1 MPGLTLKDPL
11 NIYPAIDLNWGAGSD
26 YYKPEK
32 TAWTLS
38 TITTAGSP
46 VIQGP
51 AYKIRHAWRLDLKL
65 PHDDALLLEAYWL
78 SQGRDFTPRRNYLIF
93 ENEIDEVFPEPAPH
107 SRQLIAGTQR
117 SLPGG
122 LVTGMARYPVLVSIL
137 QDDVRRRDSRSSIR
151 GCIDRIGLTIHE
163 QVGVVLP

>member
-11 NIYPAIDLNWGAGSD
+11 SVYPDIDLNWGAGSD

-38 TITTAGSP
+38 TITNAGSP
-46 VIQGP
+46 VLQGP
-51 AYKIRHAWRLDLKL
+51 SYKIRHAWRLSLKL

-78 SQGRDFTPRRNYLIF
+78 CQARDFSPRRSYLIF
-93 ENEIDEVFPEPAPH
+93 ENQIDEVYPEPPPH
-107 SRQLIAGTQR
+107 SRQLISGTQR

-122 LVTGMARYPVLVSIL
+122 LVTGMARYPVLLLIA
-137 QDDVRRRDSRSSIR
+137 QDDVRLRDSRSSAR
-151 GCIDRIGLTIHE
+151 GCIDRIGVTLHE
-163 QVGVVLP
+163 LVGVTLP